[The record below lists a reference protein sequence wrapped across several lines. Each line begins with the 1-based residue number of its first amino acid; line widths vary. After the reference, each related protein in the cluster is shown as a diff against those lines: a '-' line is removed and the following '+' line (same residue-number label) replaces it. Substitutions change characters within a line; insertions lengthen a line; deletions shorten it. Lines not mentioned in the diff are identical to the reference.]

1 VNVSDKDFT
10 PVYVDEEAPK
20 GKRKAAPK
28 KVGVIRFGTMAVRG
42 VGEKAVESVIAERQA
57 KGEFTSIFD
66 FCERVDLRTMTRST
80 IEALVKCGAF
90 ASISP
95 TRAPLLAVLEN
106 AVEAG
111 QQIQNDKRS
120 GQMAMFGTAPTATG
134 PRQTNVALP
143 DVEEFKPAELLKFE
157 KDLLGFYITSHPLNE
172 HQAAMDRYTTDTTRE
187 AMNRSEGSEVT
198 IGGMISRVKKV
209 ITKNGRSAG
218 MPMAIIT
225 LEDLEGQI
233 DATAFAETY
242 AEICQKYPTAVANES
257 IVFVRGKIDRKR
269 ETPSILINEVI
280 PIEDAVNRLT
290 TGVILKLDP
299 AKHSADTLAE
309 IKPLLQKYKGNSEVY
324 CQVPSTAG
332 LVSIRLD
339 RSVGVKPSKDMEDD
353 LQMKLGNE
361 CVQLLGAGTKRAK
374 MRQQKLFQAEEVAA
388 AETAPIMGED
398 AAMAAMDAEMAEA

>member
-1 VNVSDKDFT
+1 MF
-10 PVYVDEEAPK
+10 
-20 GKRKAAPK
+20 GAAP
-28 KVGVIRFGTMAVRG
+28 
-42 VGEKAVESVIAERQA
+42 
-57 KGEFTSIFD
+57 
-66 FCERVDLRTMTRST
+66 
-80 IEALVKCGAF
+80 
-90 ASISP
+90 
-95 TRAPLLAVLEN
+95 
-106 AVEAG
+106 
-111 QQIQNDKRS
+111 
-120 GQMAMFGTAPTATG
+120 ATG
-134 PRQTNVALP
+134 PARTTNVAMP

-157 KDLLGFYITSHPLNE
+157 KDLLGCYITSHPLNE
-172 HQAAMDRYTTDTTRE
+172 HQSAMDRYTTDTTRE
-187 AMNRSEGSEVT
+187 ALNRSEGSEVT

-257 IVFVRGKIDRKR
+257 ICFVRGKIDRKR

-309 IKPLLQKYKGNSEVY
+309 LKPLLQKYKGNSEVY

-339 RSVGVKPSKDMEDD
+339 RSVAVKPSKDMEGD

-374 MRQQKLFQAEEVAA
+374 IRQQKLFQAEEAIAVDTPPA
-388 AETAPIMGED
+388 MSED
-398 AAMAAMDAEMAEA
+398 AALAAMDAEMAEA